1 MNVIA
6 YEAVVENGQARQP
19 EAVHLP
25 EHSRVYVLVPG
36 AEESRVFHVGS
47 PRLAQPERA
56 GDFTMTVAEGP
67 IAKRRVAG
75 ALRASRVR
83 MPQDG

>member
-1 MNVIA
+1 VKVTA
-6 YEAVVENGQARQP
+6 YEAVVENGRVKLP

-25 EHSRVYVLVPG
+25 ERSRVYVLVPG
-36 AEESRVFHVGS
+36 VEEFRVFHVGR

-56 GDFTMTVAEGP
+56 GDFTMTVAEEP
-67 IAKRRVAG
+67 IARRRVAG